1 MGMYKRGQGPA
12 TGTAVLLAII
22 TALLVAF
29 IILIPPAERAE
40 LLGDNET
47 SISKETGYTVSEKNL
62 LTVSPGR
69 IDYLAQKEIEHPLP
83 VVHIYTKTEAKVLAE
98 KNIAYLKKSVFSEEN
113 SKFSFSIPDLENTK
127 NVLLTFNVLEAEAEE
142 RLVITFNDE
151 EIFNAEVV
159 KGNIKPIKIPSNLL
173 QQNNLMTFSASSPGL
188 AFWATNEISLE
199 NIRIVADVTSLEAQS
214 SKNIFLVSDTEKE
227 NLETVILKFQPECN
241 MGEVGKL
248 TVTING
254 LPVYSGMPDCE
265 LAMIPIEFSP
275 AHLNLGE
282 NEIVFFTE
290 KGMYLLSHVVIESNL
305 EELIFPTY
313 YFELSYEQY
322 QEIADGKKSVELGI
336 DFVDVVARKYGS
348 LVFNGHVKYF
358 DTKEISYAIDLSEDV
373 VQGANAIQIKP
384 KKTLDVRELKVDL
397 VK

>member
-1 MGMYKRGQGPA
+1 MYKRGQGPA

-47 SISKETGYTVSEKNL
+47 SVSKETGYTVSEKNL

-127 NVLLTFNVLEAEAEE
+127 NVLLTFNVLEAEDEE

-151 EIFNAEVV
+151 EIFNAEVE
-159 KGNIKPIKIPSNLL
+159 KGNMKPIKIPSNLL
-173 QQNNLMTFSASSPGL
+173 QQNNLITFSVSSPGL

-214 SKNIFLVSDTEKE
+214 SENIFLVSDTEKE

-254 LPVYSGMPDCE
+254 QPVYSGMPDCE

-275 AHLNLGE
+275 AHLNQGE

-322 QEIADGKKSVELGI
+322 QEIANGKKSVKLGI